1 MIRIEHLSK
10 TYDNNLQVLKDV
22 NAEIQDGEV
31 ISIIGPSGT
40 GKSTFLRCIN
50 MLETATSGH
59 IWIDGVDVLDPKTD
73 INTVRKHVGMVFQNF
88 NLFDHLSVL
97 DNLMIGPVKL
107 LGMSRG
113 EAEKQG
119 RELLAQVGMSAKA
132 EAFPKELSGGQK
144 QRVAI
149 ARCLSMNPKV
159 ILFDEPTSALDPSM
173 VTEVLSVIRQ
183 VAKRGITMLIVTHEM
198 KFARDVSTRVFYMDK
213 GIIYEDG
220 TPEQI
225 FEHPQNT
232 YTKVFIRRIRA
243 YDFQIEDKDYDSIGM
258 MAGLENFCRHY
269 AMKESTTERIEGL
282 VTNALAICFRNNP
295 GSKDIRLRVTYSET
309 DQVTKVKLRSAP
321 GQGAFIAAEPQCN
334 EYGTIKANCDSINER
349 LEDGFLKLTLTFN
362 ALS

>member
-10 TYDNNLQVLKDV
+10 TYENSGLQVLKDV
-22 NAEIQDGEV
+22 NTEIRDGEV

-50 MLETATSGH
+50 RLEKATSGH

-73 INTVRKHVGMVFQNF
+73 INDVRKRVGMVFQNF

-107 LGMSRG
+107 LGMSRE

-149 ARCLSMNPKV
+149 ARCLSMKPKV

-183 VAKRGITMLIVTHEM
+183 IARQGITMLIVTHEM
-198 KFARDVSTRVFYMDK
+198 KFAHDVSTRVFYMDQ

-225 FEHPQNT
+225 FENPQNT
-232 YTKVFIRRIRA
+232 FTKVFIRRIRA
-243 YDFQIEDKDYDSIGM
+243 YDFNIEDKNYDSIGM
-258 MAGLENFCRHY
+258 MAGLENFCQHY
-269 AMKESTTERIEGL
+269 AMKESSIERIKNL
-282 VTNALAICFRNNP
+282 VSNALAICFRNNP
-295 GSKDIRLRVTYSET
+295 DSRNIRLRVTYSET

-321 GQGAFIAAEPQCN
+321 EQGTFIAAEPDCD
-334 EYGTIKANCDSINER
+334 EMASIKACCENINER
-349 LEDGFLKLTLTFN
+349 LEDGFLKLTLTF
-362 ALS
+362 